1 MNASEPY
8 RVLFVCLG
16 NICRSPAAE
25 IIFKKMVKEQGLES
39 LIESD
44 SAGMIGYHRG
54 CPPDARMV
62 QALEKY
68 GYQNPG
74 VKSRPV
80 RKDDLEQFDLVVGM
94 DRENLRQSMQ
104 VINEAADVV
113 KEGKNVILFPEGTRS
128 RKGNQLLEFKSG
140 SFKIAVKAKCPIVPV
155 ALKNCFVPFDS
166 NTVRPVTVEVH
177 FLDPIPYEEYQGMK
191 TTEIAEMVKKRI
203 EAVVTA

>member
-1 MNASEPY
+1 M
-8 RVLFVCLG
+8 G

-94 DRENLRQSMQ
+94 DRENLR
-104 VINEAADVV
+104 DL
-113 KEGKNVILFPEGTRS
+113 K
-128 RKGNQLLEFKSG
+128 QL
-140 SFKIAVKAKCPIVPV
+140 
-155 ALKNCFVPFDS
+155 D
-166 NTVRPVTVEVH
+166 
-177 FLDPIPYEEYQGMK
+177 
-191 TTEIAEMVKKRI
+191 KKR
-203 EAVVTA
+203 AMGRKDCSHVLFHHPFSG

>member
-1 MNASEPY
+1 MPFMNASEPY

-80 RKDDLEQFDLVVGM
+80 RKDDLEQFDLVVHASGTE
-94 DRENLRQSMQ
+94 DLPTRTPEKRTFPLYEKCHLRGAG
-104 VINEAADVV
+104 EAPGHVQH
-113 KEGKNVILFPEGTRS
+113 GRNTSLGQQYRRQPPE
-128 RKGNQLLEFKSG
+128 
-140 SFKIAVKAKCPIVPV
+140 
-155 ALKNCFVPFDS
+155 
-166 NTVRPVTVEVH
+166 
-177 FLDPIPYEEYQGMK
+177 
-191 TTEIAEMVKKRI
+191 
-203 EAVVTA
+203 